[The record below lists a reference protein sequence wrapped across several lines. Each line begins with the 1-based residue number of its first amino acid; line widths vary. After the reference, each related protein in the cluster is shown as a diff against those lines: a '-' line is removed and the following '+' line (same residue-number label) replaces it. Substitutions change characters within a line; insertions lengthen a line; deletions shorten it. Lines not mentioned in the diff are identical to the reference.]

1 MRRILV
7 LLLLG
12 SPIYCFSQSVQIKD
26 VELAGEEI
34 IVHYDLQDSN
44 PTNEYSLDLYASK
57 DNFSSPLRQ
66 VKGDIGEEIKP
77 GLDRKV
83 TWRVRDEFGGYS
95 GQISFEIRGKV
106 FTPIVKFQEFKV
118 DKKYKRGKSYPLKW
132 RPGNS
137 NPVNIELFKGTQRI
151 SGEVNHP
158 NSGSSLLS
166 IPADAVKGED
176 YRIKVTDTKNPSG
189 IVYTQNFRVVPKLPL
204 LIKVIV
210 PLAVVGGA
218 VVVLGS
224 GGSSSPEQSGD
235 QEIPGV
241 PSLPGN

>member
-1 MRRILV
+1 MRRIVVFFLV
-7 LLLLG
+7 IL
-12 SPIYCFSQSVQIKD
+12 PIYGFSQSVEIKD

-34 IVHYDLQDSN
+34 IIHYDLQDSN

-77 GLDRKV
+77 GQDRKV

-95 GQISFEIRGKV
+95 GKISFEIRGKV

-118 DKKYKRGKSYPLKW
+118 DKKYKRGKSYPLSW
-132 RPGNS
+132 RPGNT
-137 NPVNIELFKGTQRI
+137 NPINIELFKGTQRI

-166 IPADAVKGED
+166 IPADAVKGDD
-176 YRIKVTDTKNPSG
+176 YRVKVTDTKNPSG
-189 IVYTQNFRVVPKLPL
+189 IVYTQNFRVVPKVPL
-204 LIKVIV
+204 LLKVIV

-218 VVVLGS
+218 VVGLGGS
-224 GGSSSPEQSGD
+224 GGESGTQSD
-235 QEIPGV
+235 SELPFPDF
-241 PSLPGN
+241 PSN